1 MPEGETLPQ
10 LLQILQDT
18 SNPKE
23 QVRAAHAL
31 GALGDRDAV
40 DPLISILAD
49 DNLYV
54 RKAAVEALAMLGD
67 WKAADV
73 IIASL
78 DDSDLYVRQAA
89 ASALGE
95 LGEMRAEEYLEA
107 RLKTE
112 SELIVRHAIKV
123 ALARLAGGDT

>member
-1 MPEGETLPQ
+1 MTEGNSLSQ
-10 LLQILQDT
+10 LLQTLQDR
-18 SNPKE
+18 SDPKE

-31 GALGDRDAV
+31 GRLGDRDAV
-40 DPLISILAD
+40 DPLITSLSD

-67 WKAADV
+67 WKAV
-73 IIASL
+73 
-78 DDSDLYVRQAA
+78 DSILERLTDTDLYVRQAA

-95 LGEMRAEEYLEA
+95 LGEMRAEEFLEA
-107 RLKTE
+107 RLKAE
-112 SELIVRHAIKV
+112 PELIVRHAIKV

>member
-1 MPEGETLPQ
+1 MTEGETLSQ
-10 LLQILQDT
+10 LLQTLQDST
-18 SNPKE
+18 NPKE
-23 QVRAAHAL
+23 QVRAAQAL
-31 GALGDRDAV
+31 GRIGDREAV
-40 DPLISILAD
+40 DPLISTLND

-67 WKAADV
+67 WKAVDAILERLADT
-73 IIASL
+73 
-78 DDSDLYVRQAA
+78 DLYVRQAA

-95 LGEMRAEEYLEA
+95 LGEMRAEEFLEA

-112 SELIVRHAIKV
+112 PELIVRHAIKV